1 MFHFPRPIIPSIH
14 PQILVL
20 GRHHQQ
26 VGVVSVMKMVL
37 LVCTRHVYVQN
48 EAVLLNIYT
57 VHMSV

>member
-1 MFHFPRPIIPSIH
+1 MFHFPRPIPPIH

-20 GRHHQQ
+20 DQQ

-57 VHMSV
+57 MHMGV